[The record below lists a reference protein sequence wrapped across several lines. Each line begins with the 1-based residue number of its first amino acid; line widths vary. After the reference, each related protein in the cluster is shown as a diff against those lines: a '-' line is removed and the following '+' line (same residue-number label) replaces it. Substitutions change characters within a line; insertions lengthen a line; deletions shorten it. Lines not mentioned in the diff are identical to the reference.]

1 MKIRGDFVT
10 NSSSVSYILT
20 MKEDLFDRTVNMFDG
35 YNSERGSF
43 LKYIKSKIKNEG
55 NKISIDGEELF
66 FMKLTFGNDDIN
78 HPEGYSEKNFWL
90 DTDFS
95 NIKDDELDELLKLA
109 IADGQDLLGIGA
121 TLIDSSYF

>member
-1 MKIRGDFVT
+1 
-10 NSSSVSYILT
+10 